1 MSKTVKKTILSPKQ
15 EEFCQQYIA
24 DKNATQAAL
33 RANYA
38 ERGAAAQ
45 GCNLLKNPKIQ
56 ARLNQLNDERHER
69 IHISADR
76 VLQEIASIAMV
87 EVDHFSTWDGVSF
100 KIKPFNEMHPIAKKA
115 IKNIRATTVETN
127 VKIKTCPK
135 TGEEM
140 RTVGSVTT
148 YMDLTLHSK
157 DKSLEMM
164 AKHFKL
170 LDGNDGDHDN
180 DLDDALKVLE
190 EEDQVNNP

>member
-1 MSKTVKKTILSPKQ
+1 MTKKAKKTVLSPKQ
-15 EEFCQQYIA
+15 EEFCQQYVL

-38 ERGAAAQ
+38 EKSAASQASA
-45 GCNLLKNPKIQ
+45 LLQKPKIS
-56 ARLNQLNDERHER
+56 ARINQLIEARHER

-87 EVDHFSTWDGVSF
+87 EVDHFSTWDGKEF

-115 IKNIRATTVETN
+115 IKNIRSTTVETN
-127 VKIKTCPK
+127 VKYKTCPK
-135 TGEEM
+135 TGDEI

-170 LDGNDGDHDN
+170 LDGNEGDIDN
-180 DLDDALKVLE
+180 ELDDALEVLE
-190 EEDQVNNP
+190 SEEQGK